1 MKKTTLLSAVS
12 LLVIATSIAA
22 LAGPLSRGRYES
34 AEYNVEKED
43 GRFEVRNY
51 PEVLVASVP
60 MQPGSGDDSKN
71 SAFMRLFR
79 YISGKNE
86 SGDKISMTTPVFTTP
101 KAPSGKKGEMMSF
114 VVPAEVAKKG
124 APAATDSGVV
134 IAKRAAGKFA
144 CYRYSGRW
152 TDARETAARE
162 ELQAWLKSQGLKAV
176 GGFEKANYD
185 SPFTIP
191 ALRRNEILVRIK

>member
-1 MKKTTLLSAVS
+1 MKKITLLTTVA
-12 LLVIATSIAA
+12 LVAITTSIAV

-34 AEYNVEKED
+34 VEYKVEQED
-43 GRFEVRNY
+43 GRVEIRNY
-51 PEVLVASVP
+51 PEILLVSVA
-60 MQPGSGDDSKN
+60 MQSGGGSDSKD
-71 SAFMRLFR
+71 SSFMRLFR

-101 KAPSGKKGEMMSF
+101 KASSGNKGEVMSF

-124 APAATDSGVV
+124 APTATDSGVV
-134 IAKRAAGKFA
+134 ISKRAAGKFA

-152 TDARETAARE
+152 TDAREEGARE
-162 ELQAWLKSQGLKAV
+162 KLQAWLKSQGLKAI